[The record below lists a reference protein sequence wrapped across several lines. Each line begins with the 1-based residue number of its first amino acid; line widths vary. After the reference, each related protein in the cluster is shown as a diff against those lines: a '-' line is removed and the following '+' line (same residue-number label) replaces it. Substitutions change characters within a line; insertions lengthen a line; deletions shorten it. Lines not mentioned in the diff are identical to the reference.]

1 MVTHLGDIDGLGQG
15 RTSGR
20 QTLASIEQAIQD
32 LRAREA
38 VLQRELE
45 KVTADRAEIVEE
57 RLKAYREL
65 AEVRARN
72 AVADGVIDEADRLSA
87 RVANLLSA
95 RQRTIDDLKARYAAA
110 EERRNGLIAARDGL
124 VDRIDKLEKRLDEL
138 ALKAREA
145 LSSDRGYRG
154 DVEALEAAR
163 AVHAKA
169 ADKARRA
176 REDRERKGRAYEND
190 PLFMYLW
197 RRRFGQHG
205 YTASGIIKMLDEWV
219 ARLVGYHGARANYA
233 VLNEIPVRLDE
244 HVARLA
250 EKLAGKRTVV
260 DDRET
265 AKIREL
271 AHADIA
277 GDLRAARDDEAAR
290 AREIEAATAEL
301 SDVGEQ
307 LNKYAEG
314 LDPAFAKAIEMST
327 EFLGKEDTNR
337 LIAVARRTPS
347 PTDDEIATRIAG
359 FDRRVAELTSERDR
373 KTQDLEKLFAKRDE
387 LLRIAADFRRAH
399 YDDAASEFRGRDVAE
414 VILSELIRG
423 AITGADYWARTRRRQ
438 RWRSRPADPYR
449 KSQNFPPFDFDFD
462 DVFDVDDMFDFDDDD
477 FRSGGR
483 F

>member
-1 MVTHLGDIDGLGQG
+1 MVTHLGDIEGLGQG
-15 RTSGR
+15 RSSGR

-32 LRAREA
+32 LRAKETG
-38 VLQRELE
+38 LQRELE
-45 KVTADRAEIVEE
+45 RLTADRAEIVEE

-72 AVADGVIDEADRLSA
+72 AVADGVIDEADRLSG
-87 RVANLLSA
+87 RVANLLFA
-95 RQRTIDDLKARYAAA
+95 RQRTIDDLKARHAAA
-110 EERRNGLIAARDGL
+110 ERRRNGLISAREGL

-138 ALKAREA
+138 ALKARDA
-145 LSSDRGYRG
+145 LSSDPGYRE
-154 DVEALEAAR
+154 DVEALEASR

-169 ADKARRA
+169 ADKAQRA
-176 REDRERKGRAYEND
+176 REDRERKGRAYESD

-205 YTASGIIKMLDEWV
+205 YTASGLVEMLDGWV
-219 ARLVGYHGARANYA
+219 AHLVGYQDARANYA

-244 HVARLA
+244 HVARLT
-250 EKLAGKRTVV
+250 EKLAEKRKAVE
-260 DDRET
+260 DHET

-271 AHADIA
+271 AHADVA
-277 GDLRAARDDEAAR
+277 GDLRAAHRDEAAK
-290 AREIEAATAEL
+290 AKEIEKASAEL

-307 LNKYAEG
+307 INKYAEG
-314 LDPAFAKAIEMST
+314 LDPAFAKAIELST

-337 LIAVARRTPS
+337 LIAVARKTPN
-347 PTDDEIATRIAG
+347 PTDDEIGSRIAD
-359 FDRRVAELTSERDR
+359 FDRRVAELTSERDG
-373 KTQDLEKLFAKRDE
+373 KTQELEKLFEKRDE
-387 LLRIAADFRRAH
+387 LVRIAADFRRAH